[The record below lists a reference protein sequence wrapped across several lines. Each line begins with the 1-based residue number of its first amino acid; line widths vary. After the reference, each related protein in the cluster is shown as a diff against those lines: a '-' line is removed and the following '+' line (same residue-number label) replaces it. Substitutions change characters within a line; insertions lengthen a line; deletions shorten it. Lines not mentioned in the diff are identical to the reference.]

1 MSEARA
7 REHDGHASAVVLSEA
22 ARQQLVAIAADLV
35 GRLAPDELPVTLRPV
50 ARFTPT
56 KRVRLGGTQL
66 AAALDADEAFRA
78 RVADAV
84 AEALPQLSEA
94 VRSGDSTAASDP
106 VDTAVVAYLLRPDG
120 WSDVVAD
127 ANSRHAAERE
137 RAGSQASAAEV
148 AELRAQLGT
157 LKARLRAEAAQGKAA
172 AADAVAS
179 AEYEVAELRKQLR
192 ARTGELRA
200 AQRALAE
207 AETEAADA
215 ARRAVAAET
224 ARDLE
229 TRRLRGRITELERSA
244 ESVRRSARTEREIDD
259 ARLWLL
265 VDTVTEAAAGIRRE
279 LSLPAP
285 TVRPGDTV
293 ASAPG
298 AAQRRTVA
306 DPAALDALLA
316 LPNAHLIVDGYNV
329 TKTGYGE
336 LPLADQR
343 ARLVGSLAAVAARAG
358 TEITVV
364 FDGGERPPTMP
375 PAPRGVRVLFSAADE
390 IADDL
395 IRRLVDAEPPGR
407 ALLVVSSDRQV
418 ALDAA
423 RAGAWT
429 SDSAILLARFGQ
441 G

>member
-1 MSEARA
+1 MAVPQH
-7 REHDGHASAVVLSEA
+7 REPDDAVVLSEA

-35 GRLAPDELPVTLRPV
+35 GRLSQDELPVTVRPV

-66 AAALDADEAFRA
+66 AAALDADDGFRS

-84 AEALPQLSEA
+84 ADALPQLAEA
-94 VRSGDSTAASDP
+94 VRTGEPTAASDP
-106 VDTAVVAYLLRPDG
+106 VDTAVVAYLLRPPG
-120 WSDVVAD
+120 WADLVAD
-127 ANSRHAAERE
+127 ANARHAAERE
-137 RAGSQASAAEV
+137 RAGSAASAAELAQLREQL
-148 AELRAQLGT
+148 AEL
-157 LKARLRAEAAQGKAA
+157 KSRLRAETAQAKTAVADAA
-172 AADAVAS
+172 AAGE
-179 AEYEVAELRKQLR
+179 AEIADLRKQLR
-192 ARTGELRA
+192 VRIGELRA
-200 AQRALAE
+200 AERARDEAE
-207 AETEAADA
+207 AAATEAE
-215 ARRAVAAET
+215 RRAVAAET

-244 ESVRRSARTEREIDD
+244 GSARREARTERDVDD

-265 VDTVTEAAAGIRRE
+265 IDTLTEAAAGIRRE

-285 TVRPGDTV
+285 AVRPADTV
-293 ASAPG
+293 ASAES
-298 AAQRRTVA
+298 AAGRRTVT

-343 ARLVGSLAAVAARAG
+343 TRLIGSLAAVASRSGA
-358 TEITVV
+358 EITIA
-364 FDGGERPPTMP
+364 FDGGRRPPSTP
-375 PAPRGVRVLFSAADE
+375 PTPRGVRVLFSAPDE

-395 IRRLVDAEPPGR
+395 IRRLVAAEPVGR
-407 ALLVVSSDRQV
+407 PLLVVSSDRQV
-418 ALDAA
+418 ALDVG

-429 SDSAILLARFGQ
+429 TESAVLLARLSQ
-441 G
+441 S